1 MPQVAVG
8 RSPFL
13 VPTSNRETRAHC
25 VIGSDAATHV
35 GARRTNISTMG
46 LPERRPAKS
55 SGQGKR
61 TLGKGVFRK
70 CEGCGATLNSELLAQ
85 NWEVCPECGHHHRLP
100 GDRWKALIID
110 DGSFAPWETKLRSVD
125 LLGFSDGKTYKE
137 RLAHA
142 EERSGETEAFEIGAG
157 SIGGIR
163 VAYGGFLFNFMGGSM
178 GSVVG
183 ELLARLFERAAIES
197 LPAVVVHASGGARM
211 QEGILSLMQ
220 MGKTVAA
227 LARYRRVG
235 QPFISLLTHPTTGG
249 VAASTALLGD
259 INISEPNALIGFAG
273 PRVIESTLKTTLPKG
288 FQRAELLLEHGQLDD
303 IVPRAEMKLTLSRLL
318 LHLTRS
324 RREQEGSS

>member
-1 MPQVAVG
+1 
-8 RSPFL
+8 
-13 VPTSNRETRAHC
+13 
-25 VIGSDAATHV
+25 
-35 GARRTNISTMG
+35 MG
-46 LPERRPAKS
+46 LPDRRPAK
-55 SGQGKR
+55 GMAEGKR

-70 CEGCGATLNSELLAQ
+70 CEGCGATLNSERLTE
-85 NWEVCPECGHHHRLP
+85 NWEVCPDCGHHHRLG
-100 GDRWKALIID
+100 GDRWKALLVD
-110 DGSFAPWETKLRSVD
+110 AGSFVPWETKLRSVD
-125 LLGFSDGKTYKE
+125 LLGFTDGKTYKE
-137 RLAHA
+137 RLSSA
-142 EERSGETEAFEIGAG
+142 EERSGEAEAFEVGAG
-157 SIGGIR
+157 TVDGIPI
-163 VAYGGFLFNFMGGSM
+163 AYGGFLFNFMGGSM

-183 ELLARLFERAAIES
+183 ELLARLFERAATDN

-259 INISEPNALIGFAG
+259 INLSEPNALIGFAG

-303 IVPRAEMKLTLSRLL
+303 IVPRQQMKPTLSRLL

-324 RREQEGSS
+324 QRLNANDAKKETSR